1 MEFDQLLFPGNQM
14 WLLSFVSQ
22 SLYAIYQASHSTI
35 YIVTVTIKQYVSI
48 VMKWLR
54 VKEQK
59 IVKYSAKVLAYLHL
73 PRISHEKNLYFC
85 HLLVLYSQ

>member
-1 MEFDQLLFPGNQM
+1 MESDQLLFHGNQM

-54 VKEQK
+54 VKE
-59 IVKYSAKVLAYLHL
+59 
-73 PRISHEKNLYFC
+73 
-85 HLLVLYSQ
+85 